1 MPPIDP
7 VAPAIAAV
15 ALVLLG
21 VRWSMRL
28 VLLGVLGGRD

>member
-7 VAPAIAAV
+7 VAPSIAAV

-21 VRWSMRL
+21 VRAMLRL
-28 VLLGVLGGRD
+28 VLLGVLGGR